1 MSNGLK
7 NKLIQERTAELE
19 QLVSDGVLTQAQM
32 DAMIANLAPMID
44 TTIEN
49 NNFGHMN
56 GHGGMGMMG
65 FGGRGHMNGGNQ
77 NFY

>member
-1 MSNGLK
+1 
-7 NKLIQERTAELE
+7 
-19 QLVSDGVLTQAQM
+19 M

-44 TTIEN
+44 TTIKN

-65 FGGRGHMNGGNQ
+65 LGGRGHMNGGNQ